1 MTTDTA
7 TTTTTTA
14 PAEAAAAAVT
24 TQAPA
29 VATTTTEAPK
39 VDAAAPAA
47 AATTEAPKT
56 EPTDAEK
63 AAAAEAA
70 KKPEDKKADDGK
82 KPAGAPE
89 GDYATFDLGEGVSL
103 NTEVMTNFAAIA
115 KKHNLSQE
123 AAQEFAALGANIT
136 RGFAPAQAA
145 ILAEADAKWT
155 ADSKADKEF
164 GGVKYD
170 ENLAVAKRALDTFGS
185 VELVKFLDES
195 KLGNHPEVL
204 RYFYKVG
211 QRISEDKLFTG
222 DAPNP
227 ATKNASEVLYGAT
240 SKKTA

>member
-1 MTTDTA
+1 MTTETAA
-7 TTTTTTA
+7 TTTTAA
-14 PAEAAAAAVT
+14 PAAEAAAAAVAVT
-24 TQAPA
+24 TPA
-29 VATTTTEAPK
+29 ATTEAPK
-39 VDAAAPAA
+39 TDAAAPA

-89 GDYATFDLGEGVSL
+89 GDYAAFDLGEGVNL
-103 NTEVMTNFAAIA
+103 NPEVMTNFTTLA

-123 AAQEFAALGANIT
+123 AAAEFAALGANIT
-136 RGFAPAQAA
+136 RGFAPAQEA
-145 ILAEADAKWT
+145 ILKEADAKWQKDSR
-155 ADSKADKEF
+155 ADAEF
-164 GGVKYD
+164 GGTKYD
-170 ENLAVAKRALDTFGS
+170 ENLSVAKKALDTFGTP
-185 VELVKFLDES
+185 ELVKFLDES
-195 KLGNHPEVL
+195 KLGNHPEVI

-211 QRISEDKLFTG
+211 SRIGEDKMFTG

-227 ATKNASEVLYGAT
+227 ATKSASDVLYGAT